1 VTNGFLLI
9 QKSSGITS
17 ARVVQ
22 KIKSKFKFKKVGHLG
37 TLDPMADGLLILA
50 INRATKFANL
60 LLESDKS
67 YFATVSL
74 GSRTDTDDAEGQ
86 IIETLPV
93 LRNAYEIEDAL
104 MGFVGENMQT
114 PPIYSALKF
123 EGKPL
128 YKYARE
134 GRPIQKDPRKIIV
147 HSIDNVTVTTSN
159 VSFDIHCSKG
169 TYIRSIARDLGKQLE
184 CGGHLSALTRT
195 KQQQFLLND
204 AKTIDEIAESDL
216 ISLEDAFT
224 HLNSLTLQDSELK
237 IFLNGGK
244 VETQEPFDVLIS
256 VRDSQGTFLGIGKN
270 SSEGLKHEYLV

>member
-1 VTNGFLLI
+1 MTNGFLLI

-184 CGGHLSALTRT
+184 CGGYLSALTRT